1 MVSKSTI
8 KNGEIA
14 KKALQEAVLI
24 EVEKKAKLGQD
35 IVISENGVMVVM
47 KAEEALRKYKQKHSQ
62 S

>member
-1 MVSKSTI
+1 MVSKSTM

-35 IVISENGVMVVM
+35 VVISENGVMVVM
-47 KAEEALRKYKQKHSQ
+47 KAEEALQKYKQKHQ
-62 S
+62 ND